1 VLRLVFRS
9 LITAVALGVAVWAV
23 PGLSMTPYSEA
34 NTEILIGFPS
44 LEVSLTYLIVAVVFG
59 VVNTVIG
66 NTIRV
71 VAFPIYILTLGLI
84 ALLVNGLMLLIVNQ
98 VSTWLGFGLSVEGLS
113 AGVLGALVLSVTSW
127 IIGLFFRP
135 LLRRRR

>member
-1 VLRLVFRS
+1 
-9 LITAVALGVAVWAV
+9 
-23 PGLSMTPYSEA
+23 
-34 NTEILIGFPS
+34 
-44 LEVSLTYLIVAVVFG
+44 VVFG

-98 VSTWLGFGLSVEGLS
+98 VSNWLGFGLSVEGLS

-135 LLRRRR
+135 LLRRRP